1 MHTNLEELP
10 RGLTAVEGER
20 LSTGSVWVVLQD
32 LVQTFRSLVCTTA
45 GTRTHSALI
54 SSPELSFARER
65 SHAKHLVW
73 RFQLCPAWNSWTPV
87 HGATSMTRLRPQMAC
102 HHQIPHQRQLRE
114 AHSRA
119 STKCAQFPKRLRT
132 RPFSS
137 ARKWPRYICR

>member
-45 GTRTHSALI
+45 LTRTHSALI
-54 SSPELSFARER
+54 SSPELSLARER

-73 RFQLCPAWNSWTPV
+73 RLQLCPANIHS
-87 HGATSMTRLRPQMAC
+87 ATSMTRLGPQMAC
-102 HHQIPHQRQLRE
+102 HPQIPYQRRLRE
-114 AHSRA
+114 GHERV
-119 STKCAQFPKRLRT
+119 AQNVLGPYHIVVSL
-132 RPFSS
+132 P
-137 ARKWPRYICR
+137 RKSLVV